1 MVRASKRRDKLDQ
14 RQASGHMPV
23 NQPFQETVSLSKI
36 GVRVSPTPYRMVVS
50 IKQIMEGKA
59 LYTQ

>member
-1 MVRASKRRDKLDQ
+1 
-14 RQASGHMPV
+14 MPV